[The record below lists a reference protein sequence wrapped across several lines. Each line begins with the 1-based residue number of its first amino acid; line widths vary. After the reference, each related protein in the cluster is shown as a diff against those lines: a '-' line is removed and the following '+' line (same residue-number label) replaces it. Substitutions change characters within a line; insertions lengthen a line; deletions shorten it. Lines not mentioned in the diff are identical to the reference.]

1 MNQQFCGNCGAK
13 VEEGTAFCPSCGS
26 RIAALESQPTAQPA
40 VQPAVQ
46 PVANTPRKQLNM
58 KAILTMAG
66 GVVVV
71 ALVIV
76 LIVLLSG
83 DGPAGEVLKNY
94 RYKEIVGEYLG
105 ELTMQ
110 KVKVGGDYDEIAEFT
125 GMMSESDMK
134 DLKDEI
140 LDCALYL
147 TDDTLTIETDEAAF
161 FQSSRITIS
170 ELEFVKGHAEGKLTE
185 EDDNGSKVSITYDL
199 TLHEGTKRDT
209 KYRIYGEVQVS
220 FTLKILKAKC
230 TCSCTVLV
238 DCEQ

>member
-13 VEEGTAFCPSCGS
+13 VEAGTVFCASCGS
-26 RIAALESQPTAQPA
+26 RIAASEGQSAGQLAGSS
-40 VQPAVQ
+40 
-46 PVANTPRKQLNM
+46 RKKPNM

-71 ALVIV
+71 ALVVV
-76 LIVLLSG
+76 LIILLSG

-94 RYKEIVGEYLG
+94 RYKEIVGTYTG

-110 KVKVGGDYDEIAEFT
+110 KVKVSGDYDEIAEFT
-125 GMMSESDMK
+125 GMASESDMK

-140 LDCALYL
+140 LDCTLYL
-147 TDDTLTIETDEAAF
+147 TDDTLYIGTDETAF
-161 FQSSRITIS
+161 FQSSQITIS
-170 ELEFVKGHAEGKLTE
+170 ELEFVKGHAEGKQTE
-185 EDDNGSKVSITYDL
+185 EDDNGSKASISYDL

-209 KYRIYGEVQVS
+209 KYRIYGEVQIS

-230 TCSCTVLV
+230 TCSCTILV

>member
-13 VEEGTAFCPSCGS
+13 VESGTAFCPSCGS
-26 RIAALESQPTAQPA
+26 RIAALESQPAAQPIAQPA
-40 VQPAVQ
+40 AQHSAPW
-46 PVANTPRKQLNM
+46 KKLNM
-58 KAILTMAG
+58 KAVLTMTG

-94 RYKEIVGEYLG
+94 RYKEIVGTYSG

-110 KVKVGGDYDEIAEFT
+110 KVKVSGDYDEIAEFT

-140 LDCALYL
+140 LDCTLYL
-147 TDDTLTIETDEAAF
+147 TDDAMTIGTDEIAF
-161 FQSSRITIS
+161 FQSANLTIG
-170 ELEFVKGHAEGKLTE
+170 ELEFVKGHAEGKLTA
-185 EDDNGSKVSITYDL
+185 EDDSGSKATITYDL

-220 FTLKILKAKC
+220 YTLKLLKAKC
-230 TCSCTVLV
+230 TCSCTILV